1 MMGNALGAVGSTIS
15 SALSP
20 VGEVLKPV
28 TEPVGSAL
36 GTVGNFLYGEV
47 TLQRQL
53 ELTWRCALQMLTLP
67 FPFLA
72 NFAVRADPS
81 AATIHTGHF
90 LARRIVNSKL
100 VDQPD

>member
-1 MMGNALGAVGSTIS
+1 MGNALGAVGSTIS

-36 GTVGNFLYGEV
+36 GTVGNFLYREV

-53 ELTWRCALQMLTLP
+53 EPTWT
-67 FPFLA
+67 
-72 NFAVRADPS
+72 
-81 AATIHTGHF
+81 
-90 LARRIVNSKL
+90 
-100 VDQPD
+100 